1 MNPIWIHHWLNNL
14 TDLAFFSRQTIFVQ
28 HSEFGIGPFLVVTL
42 HYTHEYTNV
51 VKFLYIDGH
60 YTNLDGK

>member
-1 MNPIWIHHWLNNL
+1 MNAIWIHHWLKNL

-28 HSEFGIGPFLVVTL
+28 HLEFRIGPFLVV
-42 HYTHEYTNV
+42 EYTNV

-60 YTNLDGK
+60 YTNLDVK

>member
-1 MNPIWIHHWLNNL
+1 MNPIWIHHWLNNS
-14 TDLAFFSRQTIFVQ
+14 TNLAFFFKADDICSA
-28 HSEFGIGPFLVVTL
+28 FGISDWSVSGRC

-51 VKFLYIDGH
+51 FKFLYIDGH